1 METMDIDKKTSYINL
16 KIGTESF
23 AISVYKVLEIIQF
36 ENITKVPNSS
46 DFVPGVLNFRGS
58 IVPVIDMHKRF
69 NAETPLEQDRM
80 VVVVDIINKEKS
92 VLMGLLVD
100 QVTDVIE
107 FEYKSIKSVPDLG
120 IKYNPEFLE
129 GFIEQDGKFIMVLNI
144 DRVLSIQEL
153 SDITHTIEEKQE

>member
-1 METMDIDKKTSYINL
+1 MDIDKKTSYINL
-16 KIGTESF
+16 SIGTEHF

-36 ENITKVPNSS
+36 EQLTRVPNTS

-69 NAETPLEQDRM
+69 NVTTTDNNDKM
-80 VVVVDIINKEKS
+80 VVVVDVMNKDKS

-129 GFIEQDGKFIMVLNI
+129 GFIEQNERFIMVLNI
-144 DRVLSIQEL
+144 DRVLSVQEL
-153 SDITHTIEEKQE
+153 SEVSLVSQE

>member
-1 METMDIDKKTSYINL
+1 MVTMDIDKKTSYINL
-16 KIGTESF
+16 GIGTEQF

-36 ENITKVPNSS
+36 EQLTRIPNTS

-69 NAETPLEQDRM
+69 NVFSDSNDGKM
-80 VVVVDIINKEKS
+80 VVVVDIENREKH

-107 FEYKSIKSVPDLG
+107 FDYKSIKSVPDLG

-129 GFIEQDGKFIMVLNI
+129 GFIERDGQFIMVLNI
-144 DRVLSIQEL
+144 DRVLSVQEL
-153 SDITHTIEEKQE
+153 SEVSQISNE